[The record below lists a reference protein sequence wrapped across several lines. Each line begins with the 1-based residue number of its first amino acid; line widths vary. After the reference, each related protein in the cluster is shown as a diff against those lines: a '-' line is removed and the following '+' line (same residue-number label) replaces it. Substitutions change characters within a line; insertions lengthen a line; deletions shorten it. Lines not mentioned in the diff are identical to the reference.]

1 MGRLSRGVGRAWRAV
16 ISVITLGLYK
26 FSDPI
31 ERNPEVMGLE
41 YDDIIHEKAEAA
53 KRIKDAVGSLMGQQE
68 ACSRKIERLTDELEE
83 LEQEKAGAQALAAE
97 RVEQLKKDNVP
108 FDQISADGEVLQYQ
122 GAFNDASTTIEEKKG
137 RVADLEER
145 IEGLQVSIDQHIL
158 QAQGIA
164 REVERLK
171 SEKHETIASVTAAK
185 EIDAVNTALAGVSTS
200 GADDRLAK
208 LRERRDTAEGRA
220 KAATRLAGT
229 DVGLQRQKLRQA
241 AQKHVHS
248 KEFFQNIGLTE
259 SADKEAPAPKE
270 PEKESD
276 GKL

>member
-1 MGRLSRGVGRAWRAV
+1 M
-16 ISVITLGLYK
+16 
-26 FSDPI
+26 
-31 ERNPEVMGLE
+31 
-41 YDDIIHEKAEAA
+41 
-53 KRIKDAVGSLMGQQE
+53 
-68 ACSRKIERLTDELEE
+68 
-83 LEQEKAGAQALAAE
+83 AAE
-97 RVEQLKKDNVP
+97 RVEQLKKENVP
-108 FDQISADGEVLQYQ
+108 LDQISADGEVLQYQ
-122 GAFNDASTTIEEKKG
+122 AAFNDASTTIAEKKG
-137 RVADLEER
+137 RIVDLEER
-145 IEGLQVSIDQHIL
+145 SERLQGRIDRPLL

-164 REVERLK
+164 REVEQLK

-185 EIDAVNTALAGVSTS
+185 EIDAVNTALSGVSTS

-248 KEFFQNIGLTE
+248 KEFLQNIGLTE
-259 SADKEAPAPKE
+259 STGEEAPTPKE